1 MVNLRPQYRK
11 VYEVSSLF
19 PTKLCAQL
27 IVDAEV
33 FAAKGDGWT
42 RQRHIGYPTTD
53 IPLEDIYGPLS
64 AVHGLIV
71 GEIFPILAEKFGLV
85 EGQLRLGSYSPIANP
100 YVVLANDNTWFTCL
114 GEAFVAKYESSPG
127 KQAGLG
133 KHRDGTPWSFVMT
146 LNQPDTEFMGG
157 GTNFFQV
164 EGQPGGSLYR
174 PQEVGSVVLFS
185 GRHLH
190 EGILW
195 F

>member
-1 MVNLRPQYRK
+1 VLADWTIKSAKGKDIHIQDEDAFSHICLLHHDVVNLRPQYRN

-27 IVDAEV
+27 IVDSEV

-85 EGQLRLGSYSPIANP
+85 EGQLRLGSYSPTRLISNP
-100 YVVLANDNTWFTCL
+100 YVVLAIGN
-114 GEAFVAKYESSPG
+114 A
-127 KQAGLG
+127 
-133 KHRDGTPWSFVMT
+133 
-146 LNQPDTEFMGG
+146 
-157 GTNFFQV
+157 
-164 EGQPGGSLYR
+164 
-174 PQEVGSVVLFS
+174 
-185 GRHLH
+185 
-190 EGILW
+190 
-195 F
+195 